1 MMKKKWRINW
11 KTVARNLFII
21 LNIVVV
27 AVLIYTIK
35 TKGLGFFSTIRIF
48 WIGGFNYGKGTKII
62 NFRYY

>member
-1 MMKKKWRINW
+1 MMKKWRINW

-35 TKGLGFFSTIRIF
+35 TKGISFISTIGYF
-48 WIGGFNYGKGTKII
+48 D
-62 NFRYY
+62 